1 MDKFRYLRISLV
13 ILLLFIG
20 TKMLLSLHYKFPLTW
35 SLAIIIGVLATGIIA
50 SVFIVERKQP
60 IQISVNNDQ

>member
-20 TKMLLSLHYKFPLTW
+20 IKMLISLHYTIPVTW
-35 SLAIIIGVLATGIIA
+35 SLAFIIGVLATGIMA
-50 SVFIVERKQP
+50 SVIITERKQA
-60 IQISVNNDQ
+60 NN

>member
-20 TKMLLSLHYKFPLTW
+20 TKMLLSLHYTIPVTW
-35 SLAIIIGVLATGIIA
+35 SLAIIIGVLASGILA
-50 SVFIVERKQP
+50 SWVIVERKQSAGS
-60 IQISVNNDQ
+60 QV